1 MRRCCAQ
8 RCADLLLG
16 GIDFLPDK
24 PIFTHIINYNKP
36 MRSPM
41 LGWLITGIV
50 ILIVLLVWFL
60 TIRNG
65 QKLIEEP
72 NREPV
77 PYGMYEQNKPHG
89 LFA

>member
-1 MRRCCAQ
+1 
-8 RCADLLLG
+8 
-16 GIDFLPDK
+16 
-24 PIFTHIINYNKP
+24 

-41 LGWLITGIV
+41 LGWLLTGIV

-65 QKLIEEP
+65 KKLIEDP

-77 PYGMYEQNKPHG
+77 PYGMHMPGNGGG
-89 LFA
+89 LSTAEDLQHQV